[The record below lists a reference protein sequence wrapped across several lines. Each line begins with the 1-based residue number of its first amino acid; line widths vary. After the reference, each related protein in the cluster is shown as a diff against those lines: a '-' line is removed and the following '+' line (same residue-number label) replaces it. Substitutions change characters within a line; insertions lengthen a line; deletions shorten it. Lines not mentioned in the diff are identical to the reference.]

1 MEVVLESIKKELA
14 VVMPVFNEEDI
25 IEKVLEKWV
34 NALNYLSIDFQIH
47 VYNDGSKD
55 NTLEIIE
62 QLASKYSPIIV
73 HNKKNSGHGP
83 TILIGYRE
91 NCDAKWIFQVDS
103 DDEMGS
109 ESFEILW
116 NEKEKYDFLIGRR
129 NGRNSPLA
137 RRIVSYISRIVVNI
151 FYGCG
156 VSDVNSPYRLMRN
169 ETFRDIFNKIPPDTF
184 APNVII
190 SGIACFKKCRILEI
204 PVAYRS
210 RTTGEVS
217 IKKMK
222 LLKASIKSFIQT
234 IKFYMKNIRY
244 KYPQ

>member
-1 MEVVLESIKKELA
+1 MEIVFESIKKELA
-14 VVMPVFNEEDI
+14 VVMPVFNEENI

-55 NTLEIIE
+55 NTLEITE
-62 QLASKYSPIIV
+62 QLANKYSSIIV
-73 HNKKNSGHGP
+73 HDKKNSGHGP
-83 TILIGYRE
+83 TILIGYQE

-103 DDEMGS
+103 DDEMDP

-137 RRIVSYISRIVVNI
+137 RRIVSYISKIVVNI
-151 FYGCG
+151 FYGYG

-169 ETFRDIFNKIPPDTF
+169 DIFRDIYNKIPLDTF

-190 SGIACFKKCRILEI
+190 SGIACFKKCRVLEI

-217 IKKMK
+217 IKKTK